1 MGPYLGFLTA
11 LLGALV
17 AWILPPSGGIS
28 YGLPFLLAPPLN
40 ALVVGFIF
48 YKKWKYAFVVLAA
61 LILTFWFLPPS
72 QPLSEFWYVS
82 LATTWDKIIALALIF
97 PVVKLAKFK
106 SLKLQ
111 PLFYFLLAFIGNQ
124 ADNMW
129 GADIFAIPMVYKGIF
144 GISMIE
150 DVRFLFVVSPF
161 IYPAIRII
169 QATIAMVIAI
179 PLIKALESS
188 NLMPIKESIVV
199 LTKNL

>member
-1 MGPYLGFLTA
+1 
-11 LLGALV
+11 
-17 AWILPPSGGIS
+17 
-28 YGLPFLLAPPLN
+28 
-40 ALVVGFIF
+40 
-48 YKKWKYAFVVLAA
+48 
-61 LILTFWFLPPS
+61 
-72 QPLSEFWYVS
+72 
-82 LATTWDKIIALALIF
+82 
-97 PVVKLAKFK
+97 
-106 SLKLQ
+106 LKLQ